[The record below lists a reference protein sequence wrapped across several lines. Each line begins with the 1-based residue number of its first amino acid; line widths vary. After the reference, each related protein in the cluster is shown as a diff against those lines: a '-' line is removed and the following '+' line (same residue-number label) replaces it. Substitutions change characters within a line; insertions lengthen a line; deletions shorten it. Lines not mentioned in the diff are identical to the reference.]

1 MSKKA
6 PNTPSGYKGRW
17 SRLDRWL
24 AWGRSQTG
32 VLLGLILLLVVFS
45 LMSPSF
51 RHIDN
56 LMLIL
61 LQASFIGILAAGQTL
76 VVLTGGID
84 LSVGSMVGLT
94 GVVAAL
100 LMKRGVEPFGPL
112 PSYAAIAVAL
122 VLGTSIGLLH
132 GLLIAKRNM
141 PAFIVTLGSLSI
153 LRGMALVITSASS
166 INALP
171 DDFKWISDA
180 DFGLVPMPSLIMLVT
195 FLILAYALRNTK
207 FGRNTYAI
215 GGNEASARLSGV
227 PVDRYKIYAYMLS
240 GFLAAVAGIVLIARL
255 DSGAYTYGEGYELS
269 SVAAVIIGG
278 TSLRGGVGGVWGTLV
293 GVLIM
298 ITVSNGMVMLDISP
312 LWYDIISG
320 SIILLAVFV
329 DVERRRARQTAPRVQ
344 VQAAAERFYLDDV
357 VAQVTQIIEE
367 RLGMPYCRIYL
378 IDPTTDDLI
387 ECRPDGHV
395 PAKSGSIATQ
405 VRESGSAVILDSLVS
420 KPNDRLTLLEPNVQS
435 AAVVPLTLHEH
446 AVGVLE
452 IQSLAPHSF
461 TPETAQQLME
471 LNEEITPPLRD
482 AWLLKCG
489 WLARQTRIAL
499 RSLWDDVQLGRCPL
513 AGWAFSASLDC
524 PAEGSPAARGTLVR
538 DLLLKGIQDL
548 KSSDHSQGDPRAT
561 RRHEILYL
569 TYVQGHT
576 VNEVIK
582 DLHISR
588 RQYFYDQ
595 KVALEA
601 LAHLLVMHQAAS

>member
-1 MSKKA
+1 MIKKA
-6 PNTPSGYKGRW
+6 PTSTPSYKGRW
-17 SRLDRWL
+17 SWFGKWL

-32 VLLGLILLLVVFS
+32 VLLGLIVLLIVFS
-45 LMSPSF
+45 LLSPPF
-51 RHIDN
+51 RQTGN

-61 LQASFIGILAAGQTL
+61 LQASFIGIVAAGQTL

-84 LSVGSMVGLT
+84 LSVGSLVGLT

-100 LMKRGVEPFGPL
+100 LMKKGIGSIGPL

-122 VLGTSIGLLH
+122 ALGMSIGLLH
-132 GLLIAKRNM
+132 GLLIAKRKM
-141 PAFIVTLGSLSI
+141 PPFIVTLGSLSV
-153 LRGMALVITSASS
+153 LRGVALVITNASS

-171 DDFKWISDA
+171 DDFKWVSDA
-180 DFGLVPMPSLIMLVT
+180 DLGILPMPSLIMLGT

-207 FGRNTYAI
+207 FGRYTYAI

-227 PVDRYKIYAYMLS
+227 PVDRYKIYVYMLN

-298 ITVSNGMVMLDISP
+298 AMVSNGMVMLDISP

-320 SIILLAVFV
+320 SIILLAVFI
-329 DVERRRARQTAPRVQ
+329 DVERRRAHQAAPRVQ
-344 VQAAAERFYLDDV
+344 IRDTAERLYLNEMTAK
-357 VAQVTQIIEE
+357 VAQLIKG
-367 RLGMPYCRIYL
+367 RFGSPYCRIYL

-387 ECRPDGHV
+387 ECRAGGHV
-395 PAKSGSIATQ
+395 TAKPGSVANR
-405 VRESGSAVILDSLVS
+405 VKESGSSAILTNLASR
-420 KPNDRLTLLEPNVQS
+420 PGNYLTPLDPNVQS
-435 AAVVPLTLHEH
+435 AVAIPLTLNGQV
-446 AVGVLE
+446 VGVLE

-461 TPETAQQLME
+461 TPETAKQLME

-482 AWLLKCG
+482 AWLLECG

-499 RSLWDDVQLGRCPL
+499 RNLWDDVHLGRCPL
-513 AGWAFSASLDC
+513 AEWACPASLDGS
-524 PAEGSPAARGTLVR
+524 AEGSPAARGTQMR
-538 DLLLKGIQDL
+538 DLLLRAIEDL
-548 KSSDHSQGDPRAT
+548 KSDRSQGDPRTT
-561 RRHEILYL
+561 RRHEILHL
-569 TYVQGHT
+569 TYVEGHT

-582 DLHISR
+582 ELNVSR

-601 LAHLLVMHQAAS
+601 LAHLLVMHQATS